1 MFSAPSLRI
10 IFHVIRAA
18 ILAAAWAQTLA
29 ARPVAVE
36 FAIPPQ
42 SAAKAL
48 LAFSKATQTSVLF
61 PYDELERVKSPGVTG
76 RHNAEAALALL
87 LADTGYTAQHSSP
100 NRYVI
105 VKIESVTAIITGRL
119 ITAAGRPAANVSVDL
134 LGTRL
139 SETTDRGGGFR
150 FTGVAPGTY
159 TLLAQGEGLRPIQW
173 PDLEILPGATLDL
186 AVETMQ
192 EASDLTL
199 LEPLIISAKAM
210 PQSMAERTPI
220 MPLTATGNLD
230 LPRSEDDA
238 LPFRIYERARIVR
251 SGVVNLND
259 YLRRE
264 LLDSDASTLPPEQDG
279 NRESFLAGSSNL
291 NLRGLGSDA
300 TIILVNGRRLPESS
314 GTTNGYLGA
323 PDVNFIPLNLVD
335 HIEVLPT
342 SASAL
347 YNGNPVGGVI
357 NIVLRPDIDHTELTA
372 TYTNSLD
379 DYDAPNT
386 SIALQHGQS
395 LLGGRFKMR
404 LSATLAGATP
414 PTEAELGYLRRL
426 PPPAGTIFRATPNIR
441 SADGGPLTNPEPAGP
456 VDNPAIASV
465 APSSDGTGGLDA
477 FNGRIGRYNLDL
489 FDPTG
494 GLAVSG
500 DSVDYP
506 YGRRQGRQSWFVS
519 TTYDALPWL
528 QLGLDAIYTRTTV
541 NRGYDV
547 FRGDLTLPAASPL
560 NPFGRD
566 IIASLNETASAL
578 GDDYSEAR
586 LEMFSILG
594 GALITLPANWRIS
607 FDAQY
612 ARNFARYRGFAG
624 VDEDRW
630 QQLVD
635 RGDYNPLRDTQVHA
649 APAAF
654 YDEVLVHFGEAGR
667 FTKLGDY
674 TAIDTAV
681 RATNRSLTLP
691 TGEGAAAMGFDYRF
705 TRLADYTQRLT
716 YADGSE
722 ALPAVLWEGR
732 TLERVSVF
740 GELQAPLWPERL
752 LPRWI
757 DSLEGVLAARFTAA
771 DTSRETNLA
780 PTFGLKIGFR
790 GGLAFRGSATLSNRY
805 PTSAMSRRIELSS
818 GGGGPG
824 VNFTSI
830 YDPRR
835 DQTYAVRTEEDL
847 TPDVLPE
854 GAVTQS
860 AGFIFQRGEIHH
872 IRASIDFVDTRK
884 ENEILFLEPQT
895 IFNLESLWPE
905 RIDRA
910 PAEPAAPGGVGV
922 AQSVVTGLINV
933 ASRHSQNW
941 NAGLDYTWTECLGGQ
956 LDLGFRASWI
966 QTYNQR
972 TLPGQPT
979 VNQLLRPDGSV
990 SGLLPFRA
998 SWNTAWTGRRYGFG
1012 LEGHYY
1018 HSRKIPTA
1026 ERAAQGGSSIAA
1038 FSQLDVFAQCDLT
1051 AIWPVLARLHGVTA
1065 QMRVNNVMDQ
1075 DFPRYV
1081 TDPSGAGVQ
1090 AYGDW
1095 RRRTYSLSVT
1105 IAF

>member
-1 MFSAPSLRI
+1 MFSTHSRRLITRFLCAPLI
-10 IFHVIRAA
+10 TVA
-18 ILAAAWAQTLA
+18 LAASVVAQTA
-29 ARPVAVE
+29 TFE

-48 LAFSKATQTSVLF
+48 LAFSKVAQASVLF
-61 PYDELERVKSPGVTG
+61 PYDELENVKSSGVIG
-76 RHNAEAALALL
+76 RHEPDAAIALL
-87 LADTGYTAQHSSP
+87 LGDTDYIPQHSSP

-105 VKIESVTAIITGRL
+105 VKAQSVTGVITGRL
-119 ITAAGRPAANVSVDL
+119 ITAAGKPAANISLDL

-159 TLLAQGEGLRPIQW
+159 TLLAQGEALRPIQW
-173 PDLEILPGATLDL
+173 PNLNVRPGATLEL
-186 AVETMQ
+186 PVETMQ

-199 LEPLIISAKAM
+199 LEPLIISASAV
-210 PQSMAERTPI
+210 PQSVAERTRI

-238 LPFRIYERARIVR
+238 LPFRIYERTRIAR

-279 NRESFLAGSSNL
+279 ARESFLAGSSNL
-291 NLRGLGSDA
+291 NLRGLGADA

-314 GTTNGYLGA
+314 GTTTGYLGA

-357 NIVLRPDIDHTELTA
+357 NIVLRPDIDHTEINA

-386 SIALQHGQS
+386 SLSLQHGQS
-395 LLGGRFKMR
+395 LFDGRLKVR
-404 LSATLAGATP
+404 LSASLASAMP
-414 PTEAELGYLRRL
+414 PTEAELGYLRGL
-426 PPPAGTIFRATPNIR
+426 AAPAGTIFRATPNIR
-441 SADGGPLTNPEPAGP
+441 SADGGPLASPEPLA
-456 VDNPAIASV
+456 VRDNPAIASV
-465 APSSDGTGGLDA
+465 APGADGMGGLNA
-477 FNGRIGRYNLDL
+477 FSGRIGRYNFDL
-489 FDPTG
+489 FDPAG
-494 GLAVSG
+494 GLAVSE

-506 YGRRQGRQSWFVS
+506 YGRRQSRQSWFLS

-528 QLGLDAIYTRTTV
+528 QLGLDTIYTRTTV
-541 NRGYDV
+541 NRGFDV
-547 FRGDLTLPAASPL
+547 FRGDLMLSAASQL

-566 IIASLNETASAL
+566 IVASLNETASAF
-578 GDDYSEAR
+578 GEEYSEAR
-586 LEMFSILG
+586 LELISILG

-607 FDAQY
+607 LDAQY

-624 VDEDRW
+624 VDEDHW
-630 QQLVD
+630 QLLVD
-635 RGDYNPLRDTQVHA
+635 RGEYNPLRDTQVHA
-649 APAAF
+649 APTAF
-654 YDEVLVHFGEAGR
+654 YDEVLVHFGSAGN

-681 RATNRSLTLP
+681 RATNRSLSLP
-691 TGEGAAAMGFDYRF
+691 TGDGAAAIGFDYRF
-705 TRLADYTQRLT
+705 TQLADYTQHLT
-716 YADGSE
+716 YADGRE
-722 ALPAVLWEGR
+722 ALPPVLWDGR

-740 GELQAPLWPERL
+740 GELQGPLVPARL

-757 DSLEGVLAARFTAA
+757 ASLEGVLAARYTAA

-780 PTFGLKIGFR
+780 PTFGLKIGFG

-805 PTSAMSRRIELSS
+805 PTSAMSRRIELTS

-830 YDPRR
+830 YDPLR

-847 TPDVLPE
+847 NPDVLPE

-860 AGFIFQRGEIHH
+860 AGFIFQRGEVHH
-872 IRASIDFVDTRK
+872 IRASLDFVDTRK
-884 ENEILFLEPQT
+884 ENEILFLAPQA

-905 RIDRA
+905 RITRA
-910 PAEPAAPGGVGV
+910 PAEPNAPGGAGA
-922 AQSVVTGLINV
+922 AQSVLTGLINV

-941 NAGLDYTWTECLGGQ
+941 NAALDYTWTECLGGE
-956 LDLGFRASWI
+956 LDLGLRASWV

-972 TLPGQPT
+972 TLPEQPT
-979 VNQLLRPDGSV
+979 INQLNRPDGSV

-998 SWNTAWTGRRYGFG
+998 SWNTAWTNRNYGFG
-1012 LEGHYY
+1012 VEGHYY
-1018 HSRKIPTA
+1018 HSRKIPLV
-1026 ERAAQGGSSIAA
+1026 ERPAQGGSSIAA
-1038 FSQLDVFAQCDLT
+1038 YAQLDIFAQCDLT
-1051 AIWPVLARLHGVTA
+1051 RIWPRLARLHQVNA
-1065 QMRVNNVMDQ
+1065 QVRVNNVLGEP
-1075 DFPRYV
+1075 FPRYAN
-1081 TDPSGAGVQ
+1081 DPSGAAVQ

-1095 RRRTYSLSVT
+1095 RGRTYSLSVT
-1105 IAF
+1105 VAF